1 MFKNKS
7 GFLVMIF
14 AVLLG
19 AIALTAFAAF
29 TAAGQAPTPTAT
41 ADMSM
46 AHTMGNMNQSGM
58 NAEHQ
63 MAPMAQATTTPDA
76 MGGMQMGAP
85 TPMAPSGNEMAG
97 MDEPPVPDEGVP
109 LATEMQ
115 GAQPLDYKLENGV
128 KVFNL
133 TAKPVKWPITGDTT
147 VTAWTYNG
155 TVPGPLIRVN
165 EGDKVRVVLKNEL
178 PEETSIHWH
187 GIPLPNNQDG
197 VAEPAVTQQP
207 IKPGETYAYEFV
219 AKPAGSYFYHS
230 HVQTD
235 RQIPIGLSAP
245 LIIDPPG
252 EKTYDKDFIVMLNE
266 WQIKDGKT
274 YAAMPGMNEPN
285 YFTVNGKAYPDI
297 PTINVKKGERVRVRL
312 IGAGQFEHPM
322 HLHGMSFKI
331 VATDGNPVP
340 EVAQLTKDTIP
351 VHPGERFDIEFVA
364 DNPGQWAFHCHIL
377 HHVTN
382 NNVEPGG
389 LLFLVNVEE

>member
-1 MFKNKS
+1 MSKYIRLRDA
-7 GFLVMIF
+7 LVI
-14 AVLLG
+14 AL
-19 AIALTAFAAF
+19 AIALGAMWLNVSAETRPPASNAA
-29 TAAGQAPTPTAT
+29 
-41 ADMSM
+41 SV
-46 AHTMGNMNQSGM
+46 NQP
-58 NAEHQ
+58 N
-63 MAPMAQATTTPDA
+63 AQATPTPNSMGGMD
-76 MGGMQMGAP
+76 MGGMQMATP
-85 TPMAPSGNEMAG
+85 TPAAPSGNEMPG
-97 MDEPPVPDEGVP
+97 MAEPPVPDEGVP
-109 LATEMQ
+109 LATEKQ
-115 GAQPLDYKLENGV
+115 GAQPLEYKLENGV

-165 EGDKVRVVLKNEL
+165 EGDTVRVILKNEL
-178 PEETSIHWH
+178 PEATSIHWH
-187 GIPLPNNQDG
+187 GIPVPNNQDG
-197 VAEPAVTQQP
+197 VAEPAVTQKP
-207 IKPGETYAYEFV
+207 IMPGETYTYEFV
-219 AKPAGSYFYHS
+219 AKLAGTFMYHS

-245 LIIDPPG
+245 FIIDPPG
-252 EKTYDKDFIVMLNE
+252 AKTYDKDFVVMLNE
-266 WQIKDGKT
+266 WQVRDGKT

-297 PTINVKKGERVRVRL
+297 PTINVKQGERVRVRL

-351 VHPGERFDIEFVA
+351 VHPGERFDIEFTA

-377 HHVTN
+377 HHVTSD
-382 NNVEPGG
+382 NVEPGG

>member
-1 MFKNKS
+1 MSKYLQM
-7 GFLVMIF
+7 GIGIAIVVML
-14 AVLLG
+14 ALG
-19 AIALTAFAAF
+19 AIWLNASAETRPPTFNPVSVNEPNA
-29 TAAGQAPTPTAT
+29 QATMTP
-41 ADMSM
+41 DSM
-46 AHTMGNMNQSGM
+46 GGMDMGNMSMGTATPMSQSGD
-58 NAEHQ
+58 E
-63 MAPMAQATTTPDA
+63 
-76 MGGMQMGAP
+76 MGGM
-85 TPMAPSGNEMAG
+85 N
-97 MDEPPVPDEGVP
+97 EPPVPDEGVP
-109 LATEMQ
+109 LATEKQ
-115 GAQPLDYKLENGV
+115 GAQPLEYKLDNGV

-165 EGDKVRVVLKNEL
+165 EGDKIRVVLKNEL
-178 PEETSIHWH
+178 PEATSIHWH
-187 GIPLPNNQDG
+187 GLPVPNNQDG
-197 VAEPAVTQQP
+197 VAEPAVTQKP
-207 IKPGETYAYEFV
+207 IMPGETYTYEFV
-219 AKPAGSYFYHS
+219 AKPAGTYMYHS

-245 LIIDPPG
+245 LIIDPSA
-252 EKTYDKDFIVMLNE
+252 EQTYDKDFVVMLNE

-285 YFTVNGKAYPDI
+285 YFTVNGKAFPDI

-351 VHPGERFDIEFVA
+351 VHPGERFDVEFVA

-382 NNVEPGG
+382 DNVEPGG
-389 LLFLVNVEE
+389 LLFLVNVEG

>member
-1 MFKNKS
+1 
-7 GFLVMIF
+7 
-14 AVLLG
+14 
-19 AIALTAFAAF
+19 
-29 TAAGQAPTPTAT
+29 
-41 ADMSM
+41 
-46 AHTMGNMNQSGM
+46 
-58 NAEHQ
+58 
-63 MAPMAQATTTPDA
+63 
-76 MGGMQMGAP
+76 MGGM
-85 TPMAPSGNEMAG
+85 N
-97 MDEPPVPDEGVP
+97 EPPVPDEGVP
-109 LATEMQ
+109 LATEKQ
-115 GAQPLDYKLENGV
+115 GAQPLEYKLDNGV

-165 EGDKVRVVLKNEL
+165 EGDKIRVVLKNEL
-178 PEETSIHWH
+178 PEATSIHWH
-187 GIPLPNNQDG
+187 GLPVPNNQDG
-197 VAEPAVTQQP
+197 VAEPAVTQKP
-207 IKPGETYAYEFV
+207 IMPGETYTYEFV
-219 AKPAGSYFYHS
+219 AKPAGTYMYHS

-245 LIIDPPG
+245 LIIDPSA
-252 EKTYDKDFIVMLNE
+252 EQTYDKDFVVMLNE

-285 YFTVNGKAYPDI
+285 YFTVNGKAFPDI

-351 VHPGERFDIEFVA
+351 VHPGERFDVEFVA

-382 NNVEPGG
+382 DNVEPGG
-389 LLFLVNVEE
+389 LLFLVNVEG

>member
-1 MFKNKS
+1 MSKYIRLIDA
-7 GFLVMIF
+7 LVI
-14 AVLLG
+14 AL
-19 AIALTAFAAF
+19 AIALGTMWLNVSAETRPPASNAA
-29 TAAGQAPTPTAT
+29 
-41 ADMSM
+41 SV
-46 AHTMGNMNQSGM
+46 NQP
-58 NAEHQ
+58 N
-63 MAPMAQATTTPDA
+63 AQATPTPNSMGGMD
-76 MGGMQMGAP
+76 MGGMQMATP
-85 TPMAPSGNEMAG
+85 TPVAPSGNEMPG
-97 MDEPPVPDEGVP
+97 MAEPPVPDEGVP
-109 LATEMQ
+109 LATEKQ
-115 GAQPLDYKLENGV
+115 GAQPLEYKLENGV

-155 TVPGPLIRVN
+155 TVPGPLIRMN
-165 EGDKVRVVLKNEL
+165 EGDTVRVILKNEL
-178 PEETSIHWH
+178 PEATSIHWH
-187 GIPLPNNQDG
+187 GIPVPNNQDG
-197 VAEPAVTQQP
+197 VAEPAVTQKP
-207 IKPGETYAYEFV
+207 IMPGETYTYEFV
-219 AKPAGSYFYHS
+219 AKPAGTFMYHS

-245 LIIDPPG
+245 IIIDPPG
-252 EKTYDKDFIVMLNE
+252 AKTYDKDFVVMLNE
-266 WQIKDGKT
+266 WQVRDGKT

-297 PTINVKKGERVRVRL
+297 PTIDVKQGERVRVRL

-340 EVAQLTKDTIP
+340 EVAQLTKDTLP
-351 VHPGERFDIEFVA
+351 VHPGERFDIEFTA

-382 NNVEPGG
+382 DNVEPGG

>member
-1 MFKNKS
+1 MSKYIRLKDA
-7 GFLVMIF
+7 LVI
-14 AVLLG
+14 AL
-19 AIALTAFAAF
+19 AIALGAMWLNVSAETRPPASNAA
-29 TAAGQAPTPTAT
+29 
-41 ADMSM
+41 SV
-46 AHTMGNMNQSGM
+46 NQP
-58 NAEHQ
+58 N
-63 MAPMAQATTTPDA
+63 AQATPTPNS
-76 MGGMQMGAP
+76 MGGMQMATP
-85 TPMAPSGNEMAG
+85 TPVAPGGNEMPG
-97 MDEPPVPDEGVP
+97 MAEPPVPDEGVP
-109 LATEMQ
+109 PATENQ
-115 GAQPLDYKLENGV
+115 GAQPLEYKLENGV

-165 EGDKVRVVLKNEL
+165 EGDTVRVILKNEL
-178 PEETSIHWH
+178 PEATSIHWH
-187 GIPLPNNQDG
+187 GIPVPNNQDG
-197 VAEPAVTQQP
+197 VAEPAVTQRP
-207 IKPGETYAYEFV
+207 IMPGETYTYEFV
-219 AKPAGSYFYHS
+219 AKPAGTFMYHS

-245 LIIDPPG
+245 FIIDPPG
-252 EKTYDKDFIVMLNE
+252 AKTYDKDFVMVLNE
-266 WQIKDGKT
+266 WQVRDGKT

-297 PTINVKKGERVRVRL
+297 PTINVKQGERVRVRL

-351 VHPGERFDIEFVA
+351 VHPGERFDIEFTA

-377 HHVTN
+377 HHVTSD
-382 NNVEPGG
+382 NVEPGG

>member
-1 MFKNKS
+1 M
-7 GFLVMIF
+7 
-14 AVLLG
+14 
-19 AIALTAFAAF
+19 T
-29 TAAGQAPTPTAT
+29 
-41 ADMSM
+41 
-46 AHTMGNMNQSGM
+46 GM
-58 NAEHQ
+58 N
-63 MAPMAQATTTPDA
+63 
-76 MGGMQMGAP
+76 
-85 TPMAPSGNEMAG
+85 
-97 MDEPPVPDEGVP
+97 EPPVPDEGVA
-109 LATEMQ
+109 LATEKQ
-115 GAQPLDYKLENGV
+115 GAQPLEYKLDNGV

-165 EGDKVRVVLKNEL
+165 EGDKIRVILKNEL
-178 PEETSIHWH
+178 PEATSIHWH
-187 GIPLPNNQDG
+187 GIPVPNNQDG
-197 VAEPAVTQQP
+197 VAEPAVTQKP
-207 IKPGETYAYEFV
+207 IMPGETYTYEFV
-219 AKPAGSYFYHS
+219 AKPAGTFMYHS

-252 EKTYDKDFIVMLNE
+252 KKTYDKDFVVMLNE
-266 WQIKDGKT
+266 WQVRDGKT

-285 YFTVNGKAYPDI
+285 YFTVNGKAFPDI
-297 PTINVKKGERVRVRL
+297 PTINVRKGERVRVRL

-351 VHPGERFDIEFVA
+351 VHPGERFDVEFVA

-382 NNVEPGG
+382 DNVEPGG
-389 LLFLVNVEE
+389 LLFLVNVEG